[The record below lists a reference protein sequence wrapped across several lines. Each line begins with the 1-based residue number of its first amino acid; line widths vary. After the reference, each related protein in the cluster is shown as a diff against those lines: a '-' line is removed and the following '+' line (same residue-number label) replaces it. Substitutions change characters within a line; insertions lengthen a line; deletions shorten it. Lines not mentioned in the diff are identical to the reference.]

1 MYLLLLC
8 HKGLQLP
15 RADTIH
21 LLMDETNLVKNLVNV
36 LGTFYIVILLTMLYY
51 YLFYF
56 FFRSLLTARTIYIII
71 YRQMQLPRSVF
82 SKKQSENMQQI
93 YWRISMPKCEITLR
107 HGRSPVNFLRIFRTP
122 FSKNTSGWVLA
133 YRTLNI
139 IERCYNSLYFTK
151 NLCKI
156 DKYIQNIP

>member
-1 MYLLLLC
+1 
-8 HKGLQLP
+8 
-15 RADTIH
+15 
-21 LLMDETNLVKNLVNV
+21 
-36 LGTFYIVILLTMLYY
+36 
-51 YLFYF
+51 
-56 FFRSLLTARTIYIII
+56 
-71 YRQMQLPRSVF
+71 MQLPRSVF

-122 FSKNTSGWVLA
+122 FS
-133 YRTLNI
+133 NI